1 MLKSNVPLSI
11 KQMSK
16 HMEECRIDVNLPIQR
31 RSVWRDDVERK
42 SLLLLSV
49 IQDYPI
55 PPLYF
60 IKEVSEEKDE
70 KGKNIIFW
78 RVIDGRQRVETVT
91 SFLEDGWRIM
101 EECEPVVIED
111 KEIDISGC
119 LFSEL
124 SEEVQQVISN
134 FRFTI
139 NCYEEATPEDVS
151 RMFYRLNNNVSLSKS
166 NLAKAR
172 LAGEAEFADEMLAT
186 DFFQLCTFTKA
197 MIKNS
202 SDLTALIQTMMLLP
216 YDEREKFPFDSIS
229 EKNCLSYCSDLKG
242 GYPAEE
248 KKVLTDVI
256 DYLGDALEE
265 KSKFF
270 KKVNIP
276 IIIKCASKAIENE
289 IDKDIF
295 AEWLEAFILELDTSD
310 YKNYCSSGSVKAFN
324 TFKRYD
330 IMYRDMMEYCCP
342 DEEHITRIPNFVP
355 ESQVLKK
362 ETATGVEVT
371 K

>member
-16 HMEECRIDVNLPIQR
+16 HMEEGRIDVNLPIQR

-60 IKEVSEEKDE
+60 IKEVSEEKDD

-91 SFLEDGWRIM
+91 SFITDEWRIM
-101 EECEPVVIED
+101 DECEPVVMED
-111 KEIDISGC
+111 KEVDISGC

-124 SEEVQQVISN
+124 SEEVQQIISN

-139 NCYEEATPEDVS
+139 NCYEEVTPEDVS

-186 DFFQLCTFTKA
+186 DFFQL
-197 MIKNS
+197 
-202 SDLTALIQTMMLLP
+202 MLL
-216 YDEREKFPFDSIS
+216 Y
-229 EKNCLSYCSDLKG
+229 
-242 GYPAEE
+242 
-248 KKVLTDVI
+248 
-256 DYLGDALEE
+256 
-265 KSKFF
+265 KSNDKKFF
-270 KKVNIP
+270 RPYGINSNNDAP
-276 IIIKCASKAIENE
+276 A
-289 IDKDIF
+289 
-295 AEWLEAFILELDTSD
+295 L
-310 YKNYCSSGSVKAFN
+310 
-324 TFKRYD
+324 
-330 IMYRDMMEYCCP
+330 
-342 DEEHITRIPNFVP
+342 
-355 ESQVLKK
+355 
-362 ETATGVEVT
+362 
-371 K
+371 